1 MRSWRVLFV
10 LALGGAALVL
20 GCRHEERPSEPGPAA
35 RVERESAPAEPP
47 DDSFRRPAAARM
59 VAFGD
64 VHGDVEAS
72 RAALR
77 LAGAIDEHDAWIGK
91 NLVVVQTGDQL
102 DRGDTE
108 PEILDLFERL
118 RGEAKRAGG
127 AFYVLNGNHEVMNV
141 AGDFRYVTPDGFR
154 DYQGESGRAAA
165 FRPGGPEARRLA
177 ERPVALVV
185 GDTVFVHGGILP
197 EHVRYGLGRLNRET
211 SAWMR
216 GERPTIPAILEQ
228 ETAPIWSRAYSEE
241 HPSDSACRALSQALA
256 ALSARRMVV
265 GHTVQKD
272 GITEACGGR
281 VWRIDVGLSRFYG
294 GKPSVLEITPK
305 GERVIE

>member
-1 MRSWRVLFV
+1 MKTRF
-10 LALGGAALVL
+10 LALLAVVGAAWLVA
-20 GCRHEERPSEPGPAA
+20 CRCQERAPEPRPGPL
-35 RVERESAPAEPP
+35 VEQKSEAPESG
-47 DDSFRRPAAARM
+47 DTSFWRPAAARII
-59 VAFGD
+59 AFGD

-77 LAGAIDEHDAWIGK
+77 LGGAIDEHDAWIGK
-91 NLVVVQTGDQL
+91 DLVVVQTGDQL

-118 RGEAKRAGG
+118 GREAKRAGG
-127 AFYVLNGNHEVMNV
+127 AFYALNGNHEVMNV
-141 AGDFRYVTPDGFR
+141 AGDFRYVTEDGFR
-154 DYQGESGRAAA
+154 DYQGEQGRATA
-165 FRPGGPEARRLA
+165 FHPGGPEARRLA
-177 ERPVALVV
+177 ERPVAIVV
-185 GDTVFVHGGILP
+185 GDSVFVHGGVLP

-216 GERPTIPAILEQ
+216 GERPAIPAILEQ
-228 ETAPIWSRAYSEE
+228 ESAPIWSRAYSEE
-241 HPSDSACRALSQALA
+241 HPSEAACRALTEALS

-272 GITEACGGR
+272 GITEACGRR
-281 VWRIDVGLSRFYG
+281 VWRIDVGLARHYG
-294 GKPSVLEITPK
+294 GKPSVLEITQA